1 MVNSP
6 GLIVHINALL
16 PSLSPAEQ
24 RVARLVVA
32 DPADAAGHTIT
43 HLATAASTS
52 EATVIRFCRS
62 VGIAGYPQLRIR
74 LAAEAAEAATR
85 GRPTD
90 DRVAGGEIPPDAD
103 LARIVATIAFN
114 EARAV
119 EETAAQL
126 DLAACER
133 VVDAVDAAGRIEVYG
148 TGSSGC
154 AALDLQQKLH
164 RIGRSVAYWPDPQA
178 ALASTSLLAP
188 GDVAIGI
195 SHSGAS
201 AGVLDVLAQA
211 RLRGAVTVAL
221 TNFPR
226 SPLAEAADLVLTTA
240 ARETTYRSGALAGR
254 LAQLMVIDCLFVG
267 VAVRNRKRSGQ
278 ALAAADE
285 ATATLR
291 APGGRGKGR

>member
-43 HLATAASTS
+43 HLATAAETS

-74 LAAEAAEAATR
+74 LAAEAAEAASR
-85 GRPTD
+85 GRFTD
-90 DRVAGGEIPPDAD
+90 ERVACGDIPPDAD

-126 DLAACER
+126 DLTACER

-148 TGSSGC
+148 TGPSGC

-164 RIGRSVAYWPDPQA
+164 RIGRAVAYWPDPEA
-178 ALASTSLLAP
+178 ALVSTALLAP

-195 SHSGAS
+195 SHSGTS
-201 AGVLDVLAQA
+201 SGVLDVLAQA
-211 RLRGAVTVAL
+211 RLRGATTVAL

-226 SPLAEAADLVLTTA
+226 SPIADAADLVLTTA
-240 ARETTYRSGALAGR
+240 TRETTYRAGDLAGR
-254 LAQLMVIDCLFVG
+254 LAQSMLVDCLFVA
-267 VAVRNRKRSGQ
+267 VAVRNRKRAGE

-285 ATATLR
+285 ASATSHLP
-291 APGGRGKGR
+291 AGRGKAR